1 MTTIT
6 YLSKKHE
13 KLNIEKSFLEGK
25 RNLTCKEITILEK
38 NRNYCENWNNVYV
51 SDEKDCFDAE
61 LIRDSRF
68 EGFVII
74 GRLVYA
80 KLKDRKSVV

>member
-51 SDEKDCFDAE
+51 SD
-61 LIRDSRF
+61 
-68 EGFVII
+68 
-74 GRLVYA
+74 
-80 KLKDRKSVV
+80 